1 MATAQH
7 DRDDDEVDIP
17 RWLLQ
22 NRRYIRSVRDSG
34 DGSYSLTPP
43 KGVLDEHGI
52 DDGDDVVILPADL
65 AGQLGIPT
73 DPIMLVYE
81 LPLDQ

>member
-7 DRDDDEVDIP
+7 DRDDEEGDLGT
-17 RWLLQ
+17 WLLR
-22 NRRYIRSVRDSG
+22 NRRFIRSVRDSG
-34 DGSYSLTPP
+34 DGSYSVTPP
-43 KGVLDEHGI
+43 KAVLDERGL
-52 DDGDDVVILPADL
+52 DDGDDVVMLPADL
-65 AGQLGIPT
+65 AGQLGIEK